1 MNVQQ
6 ILLFEKSK
14 NVFVTCVALVK
25 YKFQRYK
32 PKKKTTISSLWY
44 KSEHLLKVF
53 WKCCFIKPKPQMTFN
68 FFTFSG
74 HRFFTSLLFNANQ

>member
-32 PKKKTTISSLWY
+32 PKKKKQL
-44 KSEHLLKVF
+44 
-53 WKCCFIKPKPQMTFN
+53 
-68 FFTFSG
+68 
-74 HRFFTSLLFNANQ
+74 